1 MNKGSSEKKKQNQK
15 TRGEILAEIFD
26 LCNKEEI
33 LSEKEDQQL
42 ILASRKGSGERIVI
56 RSMSEVPPVYEFLC
70 AHRHASLPAVYDVLY
85 AEDGAVVL
93 EEYIDGV
100 DMEEILKDRLYS
112 YKEAADILWQ
122 VCDALAIL
130 HENGYVHRDIKPEN
144 LMIDKEGTVKLID
157 FDACRYYEVG
167 KTRDTSFLG
176 TVGFASPEQYGIAQS
191 DQRSDIYSLGVLFNI
206 MLTGC
211 HPSDKLAKGKA
222 AGIILRSTQ
231 INPEKRYGSVREFE
245 KKL

>member
-1 MNKGSSEKKKQNQK
+1 MSQGSSGKEKTNKK
-15 TRGEILAEIFD
+15 TREEILAKILRFYEIED
-26 LCNKEEI
+26 V
-33 LSEKEDQQL
+33 LSEKEDQRL
-42 ILASRKGSGERIVI
+42 ILVSRKGSGERIVI

-70 AHRHASLPAVYDVLY
+70 ANRHKGLPAVYDVIY

-122 VCDALAIL
+122 VCDALAVL
-130 HENGYVHRDIKPEN
+130 HDHGYVHRDLKPEN
-144 LMIDKEGTVKLID
+144 VMIDVDGTVRLID
-157 FDACRYYEVG
+157 FGACRYYADG
-167 KTRDTSFLG
+167 KRRDTSFLG

-191 DQRSDIYSLGVLFNI
+191 DRRSDIYALGVLFNI

-222 AGIILRSTQ
+222 ARIILKSTQ
-231 INPEKRYGSVREFE
+231 INPEKRYKSVREFE
-245 KKL
+245 KRL